1 MTGNSE
7 APGPTPEDMGLEKDT
22 SAEGDARQE
31 TGRDAYLAKARPAEI
46 IDKIEQAPDFK
57 KHLLPGETV
66 IGVEKPDIL
75 ESTHYPSVLKSI
87 QKLTA
92 SEHFD
97 EIGEHGPSVASRTG
111 PESNEV
117 EALRKYEVVF
127 GRDSLQVAF
136 DSADRYPKLLK
147 TTILEMAKLQGTVSN
162 PKSKEEAGRIVHE
175 ARDPEDPI
183 AKSLTERHGWEWPY
197 YGSIDA
203 TPMFMSAV
211 AKTVG
216 IEGLSFLNQTYEGRD
231 ENTHTILDALNNSL
245 RWLETR
251 LESNP
256 ESLLEFRQSTIISD
270 RPEVWKDSPDAYFH
284 ADGTLANWQG
294 GIASIEV
301 QALVYDALIDTAV
314 TYENLA
320 TNGNTQNPEGLLN
333 KAQEIRERA
342 ENIKNVVMNNF
353 WVEDEK
359 GSYFALGTDRDE
371 NGELRSLRIRTSNMG
386 HLLNSRILDGDD
398 PETVRRVEEVIKTLF
413 LPDMLNASGIR
424 TLSNQEKRFREGA
437 YHNGSVWLW
446 DTYYIAEGLER
457 HGYYGLS
464 LDLKSRIWKVVDKTR
479 KFPEYVRGGEAEPVL
494 NELIIDLWDEKN
506 QFINRVEQPPQ
517 EIQAWTVSAI
527 LSAMHK
533 NDPLRRPTKRV
544 PTQATGLDKRALE
557 QEILGNLKAE

>member
-1 MTGNSE
+1 MAAG
-7 APGPTPEDMGLEKDT
+7 
-22 SAEGDARQE
+22 QE
-31 TGRDAYLAKARPAEI
+31 TERDAYPAKSRPAEI
-46 IDKIEQAPDFK
+46 VDKTDQTPDFNTY
-57 KHLLPGETV
+57 LLSGETV
-66 IGVEKPDIL
+66 MGVEKPDIPIP
-75 ESTHYPSVLKSI
+75 ESTHHPSVLKEI
-87 QKLTA
+87 YKLTGA
-92 SEHFD
+92 EHFD
-97 EIGEHGPSVASRTG
+97 EVGEHGPSIASRAS
-111 PESNEV
+111 PEGEEV

-127 GRDSLQVAF
+127 GRDSLRVAS
-136 DSADRYPKLLK
+136 DLADRYPKLLK
-147 TTILEMAKLQGTVSN
+147 TTVLEMAKLQGTVSN

-183 AKSLTERHGWEWPY
+183 AKNLTEKLGWEWPY

-211 AKTVG
+211 AKTVDT
-216 IEGLSFLNQTYEGRD
+216 EGLGFLDQKYEGRD
-231 ENTHTILDALNNSL
+231 GNTNTILDALNNSL
-245 RWLETR
+245 GWLETR
-251 LESNP
+251 LENNP
-256 ESLLEFRQSTIISD
+256 EGLLESKQSTVISD
-270 RPEVWKDSPDAYFH
+270 AIEVWKDSPDAYFH
-284 ADGTLANWQG
+284 TDGTLANWQG

-320 TNGNTQNPEGLLN
+320 VSGNTRDPEGLLN
-333 KAQEIRERA
+333 KAQEIRGRA
-342 ENIKNVVMNNF
+342 EDIKNVVMNNF
-353 WVEDEK
+353 WIKDEE

-371 NGELRSLRIRTSNMG
+371 NGELRPLKIRTSNMG

-398 PETVRRVEEVIKTLF
+398 PETVRRVEEIIKTLF
-413 LPDMLNASGIR
+413 LPEMLNASGIR

-446 DTYYIAEGLER
+446 DTYYIAQGLER

-479 KFPEYVRGGEAEPVL
+479 KFPEYARGSDEAEPVL

-527 LSAMHK
+527 LSAKHE
-533 NDPLRRPTKRV
+533 NDPLHRRTKRV
-544 PTQATGLDKRALE
+544 PTQATDLNKRALE
-557 QEILGNLKAE
+557 QEILGNLKSV